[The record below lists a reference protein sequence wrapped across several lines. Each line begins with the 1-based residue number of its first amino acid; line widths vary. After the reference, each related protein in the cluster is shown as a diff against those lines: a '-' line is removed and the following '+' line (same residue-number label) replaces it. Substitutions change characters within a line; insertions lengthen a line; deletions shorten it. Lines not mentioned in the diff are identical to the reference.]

1 MGGIVARFDV
11 GSLFYIIDIIAFRFL
26 LVVFQ
31 FDQSSEYVRDP
42 FWRFVRPC
50 ATAGVAEIT

>member
-1 MGGIVARFDV
+1 MARFDV